1 MDQPEVVTDD
11 HQLAAE
17 GAEGDLRPRL
27 REVTVRRGSFV
38 LACPEWRTRPGLTA
52 VVGLNGA
59 GKSTLLQVL
68 SGRLSPTRG
77 EVELADRA
85 TVLPQV
91 ARLAN
96 ASSVVD
102 LYRYLA
108 ALRGVR
114 RDEREPEVQ
123 SALERAGLLERAVI
137 PMRQLSGG
145 WQQRALVGQCLLG
158 SPTVLLL
165 DEPTASLDVGAARS
179 IWELMRELA
188 GRLPVVVA
196 THEASASVEFCD
208 QMVTV
213 QAGMVGPALEGDL
226 LRAELSRV
234 SGSAESFLLG
244 LIEPEE
250 RSA

>member
-1 MDQPEVVTDD
+1 MVTDD

-17 GAEGDLRPRL
+17 GDESDLRPRL
-27 REVTVRRGSFV
+27 RDVTMRRGSFV
-38 LACPEWRTRPGLTA
+38 LACPEWRTLPGLTA

-59 GKSTLLQVL
+59 GKTTLLELL
-68 SGRLSPTRG
+68 SGRLRPTEG
-77 EVELADRA
+77 EVEQAARVN
-85 TVLPQV
+85 VLPQV
-91 ARLAN
+91 ARL
-96 ASSVVD
+96 SSAVSVAD

-108 ALRGVR
+108 ALRGVGR
-114 RDEREPEVQ
+114 REREAEVQ
-123 SALERAGLLERAVI
+123 TALRMAGLLDHEAS

-165 DEPTASLDVGAARS
+165 DEPTASLDVGAARA
-179 IWELMRELA
+179 IWELMRELS

-208 QMVTV
+208 QMVAV
-213 QAGMVGPALEGDL
+213 YAGVVGQALEGDL
-226 LRAELSRV
+226 LRTDLSRA
-234 SGSAESFLLG
+234 SGSAESFLLD
-244 LIEPEE
+244 LIAPQE

>member
-1 MDQPEVVTDD
+1 MVTAD
-11 HQLAAE
+11 HRLAAE
-17 GAEGDLRPRL
+17 GDEGDLRPRL
-27 REVTVRRGSFV
+27 RDVTVRRGSFV
-38 LACPEWRTRPGLTA
+38 LACPDWRTRPGLTA

-59 GKSTLLQVL
+59 GKSTLLQLL
-68 SGRLSPTRG
+68 SGQLGPTRG
-77 EVELADRA
+77 EVELADR
-85 TVLPQV
+85 TNVLPQV
-91 ARLAN
+91 ARLSS

-114 RDEREPEVQ
+114 RPDREPEVQ
-123 SALERAGLLERAVI
+123 SALELAGLVEHAVI

-213 QAGMVGPALEGDL
+213 QAGVVGPPLEGDL
-226 LRAELSRV
+226 LRADLGRASQ
-234 SGSAESFLLG
+234 SAESFLLG